1 MEIVPAGTHERLER
15 EARIIAGTHF
25 VIERLTGGAYAE
37 LARIADLPATYPTP
51 ILQAERHYPHGT
63 QELRPRQ

>member
-1 MEIVPAGTHERLER
+1 METVPAGTFDSLEL

-37 LARIADLPATYPTP
+37 LARIADLPVRPHKPPLLLNRHFPNGTP
-51 ILQAERHYPHGT
+51 H
-63 QELRPRQ
+63 